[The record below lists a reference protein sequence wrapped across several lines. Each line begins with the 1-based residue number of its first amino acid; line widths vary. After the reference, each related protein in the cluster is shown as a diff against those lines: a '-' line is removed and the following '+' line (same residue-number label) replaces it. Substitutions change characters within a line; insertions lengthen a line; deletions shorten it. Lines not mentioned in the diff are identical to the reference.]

1 MRKQYDNS
9 ADLPK
14 VPINQQTLKHLIGIY
29 QYMMPYKMLFFLG
42 LLCLVFSST
51 ILLAFP
57 FFIGKLVDKA
67 LGKDAALQLPI
78 SDFTQNFSFLQDI
91 DFASINAIAAVLML
105 LLLIQSVFSFLRVYL
120 FARVSENSMA
130 DIRKALYA
138 KLMTAPL
145 PFYDNRRTGDM
156 MSRLTSDITLLQDA
170 FSITL
175 AEFIRQIT
183 TLVAGITILFMR
195 TPTLTFFMLG
205 VIPILVLAGL
215 FFGKRIRKMSKNT
228 QDELAKANIV
238 VEETLQAIQVVKSFT
253 NERYEVNRYA
263 NSLDKVVATALHA
276 AHFRGAFISFIV
288 LAIFGGIVAVL
299 WYGLRLVEAG
309 EISIGLLVS
318 FIIYT
323 MFIAGSIG
331 GLGDLYG
338 QLQRAVGAT
347 ERVREILEH
356 EAEIDLKEPL
366 TVLPAVAGNIS
377 LKNVQFA
384 YPSRKDVQVLKDIS
398 FHIKAGE
405 KVALVGHSGAG
416 KSTIIQLLLRFYE
429 IDKGEILLDNQ
440 NITKYDLS
448 AYRHL
453 IGIVPQEVIL
463 FGGTIKEN
471 IAYGKPTAT
480 DAEITEAARK
490 ANALNFIQSFP
501 EGMNTVVGERG
512 VKLSGGQ
519 RQRIAI
525 ARAILKNPTVL
536 ILDEATSSL
545 DAESEQA
552 VQEALETLMQNRT
565 TIIIAHRLAT
575 VRQADRI
582 YVLDKGH
589 IAEAGTH
596 EELLR
601 KETGVY
607 SNLVKLQMTE
617 FA

>member
-1 MRKQYDNS
+1 MRKQYDDS

-14 VPINQQTLKHLIGIY
+14 VPVNQQTLKHLIGIY
-29 QYMMPYKMLFFLG
+29 QYMMPYKILFFLG

-67 LGKDAALQLPI
+67 LGKDAASQLPI
-78 SDFTQNFSFLQDI
+78 SNFTQNFSFLQDI
-91 DFASINAIAAVLML
+91 DFGSINTIAAVLML
-105 LLLIQSVFSFLRVYL
+105 LLLIQSVFSFFRVYL
-120 FARVSENSMA
+120 FSRVSENSMA
-130 DIRKALYA
+130 DIRKGLYA

-215 FFGKRIRKMSKNT
+215 FFGKRIRSMSKNT

-288 LAIFGGIVAVL
+288 LAIFGGVVAVL

-356 EAEIDLKEPL
+356 DSEINVKEPL
-366 TVLPAVAGNIS
+366 AVLPAVAGNIS

-384 YPSRKDVQVLKDIS
+384 YPSRKDIQVLKDIS

-471 IAYGKPTAT
+471 IAYGKPEAT
-480 DAEITEAARK
+480 DAEIMEAARK
-490 ANALNFIQSFP
+490 ANALSFIQSFP

-596 EELLR
+596 EELLQ